1 MRKIFTKSKIR
12 IGVSILVT
20 CTLILLSSLAAM
32 HSKVHAVKLVLCIVI
47 SLAAGLLICL
57 DLKLTRLPGIIFMI
71 IIPILC
77 FSGIEAFT
85 HRVTDLKM
93 PVFLLNLVF
102 YFLLYGIF
110 SLLFNSVKLGY
121 ILATLFPMIF
131 GTIHYFVIQFRSS
144 PLMPWDFLSAKTA
157 LSITGNYTFTINYR
171 FLLVIMGFVFL
182 MIFAEKIQIRIKN
195 MRVRVAA
202 LFLTVCCMGGYTA
215 FIKTDKSIE
224 MFNLYHTLFAA
235 KRIYVRN
242 GFAVSFLSNFR
253 YMNVQKPVG
262 YSLKNAEEIM
272 SEANAQEVSTT
283 SPDNNTSKKNL
294 LKDKPNII
302 VIMNEAFSDLSA
314 RGKFETNEDYMPFI
328 HSLSENTIKS
338 NMFVSVKG
346 GNTANTEYE
355 FLTSDTM
362 AFLPNGSVAY
372 QQFVRQP
379 MPALPNYLK
388 SMGYKTTAIHPYNSK
403 GWNREN
409 VYSYFGFDTYL
420 SKTDFK
426 KPKKIRDYISDE
438 SAYQKIIETYKNK
451 SPEERIFTFEVTM
464 QNHGG
469 YDKDFPGFETSISLS
484 QYDGKK
490 KSDNVRAAEQY
501 LTLIKESDKAFKD
514 LTDYFQKEEEL
525 TIILMFGDHQ
535 PADNVAKP
543 ILKLNHINQ
552 DFSVEEFQNGYI
564 VPMVMWANYKL
575 ESQDIPVI
583 SPNYLSG
590 LLLSKAGL
598 PLTGYQ
604 SFLENLRKTIPVIT
618 GNVYIDKDGYY
629 HQYSEDSYSE
639 LLNQYS
645 ILQYNHLSD
654 GKNRVNDFFGGLS
667 VESIDK

>member
-1 MRKIFTKSKIR
+1 MKKIFTKSKIR
-12 IGVSILVT
+12 VGVSILVT
-20 CTLILLSSLAAM
+20 CTLIILSSLAAM
-32 HSKVHAVKLVLCIVI
+32 HSKEHAVKLVLCIVI

-57 DLKLTRLPGIIFMI
+57 DLNIPKLVKILFLL
-71 IIPILC
+71 IIPMLALI
-77 FSGIEAFT
+77 GIESFT
-85 HRVTDLKM
+85 HEITDIKKI
-93 PVFLLNLVF
+93 VILLNLVF
-102 YFLLYGIF
+102 YFLLYAIF
-110 SLLFNSVKLGY
+110 CFLLNSIRWGY
-121 ILATLFPMIF
+121 IAATLFPLVF
-131 GTIHYFVIQFRSS
+131 GVINFFVIQFRSS
-144 PLMPWDFLSAKTA
+144 PLMPWDFLSARTA
-157 LSITGNYTFTINYR
+157 LSITDNYSFTFDYR
-171 FLLVIMGFVFL
+171 FVFL
-182 MIFAEKIQIRIKN
+182 IIGFAYLMICAEKINFKIKSLRIRL
-195 MRVRVAA
+195 AA
-202 LFLTVCCMGGYTA
+202 LILTSLCMAGYVTVV
-215 FIKTDKSIE
+215 KSE
-224 MFNLYHTLFAA
+224 GTTEVFKLYHTLFAP
-235 KRIYVRN
+235 KRIYMRN
-242 GFAVSFLSNFR
+242 GFAVAFITNFR
-253 YMNVQKPVG
+253 YLHIQKPVD
-262 YSLKNAEEIM
+262 YTPKKAKEII
-272 SEANAQEVSTT
+272 SETKEQAALTNPTNHEIE
-283 SPDNNTSKKNL
+283 DNL

-338 NMFVSVKG
+338 DLFVSVKG

-362 AFLPNGSVAY
+362 AFLPSGSVAY

-379 MPALPNYLK
+379 MPALPSYLK
-388 SMGYKTTAIHPYNSK
+388 SLGYETTAIHPYNSK

-409 VYSYFGFDTYL
+409 VYSYFGFDAYY

-426 KPKKIRDYISDE
+426 NPKKIRDYISDE
-438 SAYQKIIETYKNK
+438 SAYQKIIELYKNK

-469 YDKDFPGFETSISLS
+469 YDKDFPGFEPTISLS
-484 QYDGKK
+484 QYAGKK

-501 LTLIKESDKAFKD
+501 LTLIKESDKAFQD
-514 LTDYFQKEEEL
+514 LTDYFKKEEEP

-552 DFSVEEFQNGYI
+552 DSSVEEYQNGYI
-564 VPMVMWANYKL
+564 VPMIMWANYKL
-575 ESQDIPVI
+575 ESPDIPMI

-618 GNVYIDKDGYY
+618 GNVYIDKDGNY
-629 HQYSEDSYSE
+629 HQYSDDSFSE
-639 LLNQYS
+639 MLNQYS

-654 GKNRVNDFFGGLS
+654 AKNRVNDFFGGLS
-667 VESIDK
+667 TGK

>member
-1 MRKIFTKSKIR
+1 MKKIFTKSKIR
-12 IGVSILVT
+12 VGVSILLT
-20 CTLILLSSLAAM
+20 CTLIILSSLAAM
-32 HSKVHAVKLVLCIVI
+32 HSKEHAVKLVLCIVI

-57 DLKLTRLPGIIFMI
+57 DLKFTRLPGILFMI
-71 IIPILC
+71 IIPIL
-77 FSGIEAFT
+77 SLTGIEAFT
-85 HRVTDLKM
+85 HRVTDLRL

-110 SLLFNSVKLGY
+110 STLFNSVKLGY
-121 ILATLFPMIF
+121 MLATLFPMIF

-171 FLLVIMGFVFL
+171 LLLIIIGFVYL
-182 MIFAEKIQIRIKN
+182 MILAEKIQIKIKN
-195 MRVRVAA
+195 LRLRVAA
-202 LFLTVCCMGGYTA
+202 LLLTVCCMGGYVT
-215 FIKTDKSIE
+215 FIKSDQSIE

-235 KRIYVRN
+235 KRLYSRN

-262 YSLKNAEEIM
+262 YTPKNTKEIM
-272 SEANAQEVSTT
+272 SKSDEWVASATDTKTQTN
-283 SPDNNTSKKNL
+283 KF

-338 NMFVSVKG
+338 DLFVSVKG

-362 AFLPNGSVAY
+362 AFLPSGSLAY
-372 QQFVRQP
+372 QQFVRKP

-388 SMGYKTTAIHPYNSK
+388 SLGYETTAIHPYNSK

-409 VYSYFGFDTYL
+409 VYSYFGFDAYY

-426 KPKKIRDYISDE
+426 NPKKIRDYISDE
-438 SAYQKIIETYKNK
+438 SAYQKIIELYKNK

-469 YDKDFPGFETSISLS
+469 YDKEFPGFEPTITLS
-484 QYDGKK
+484 QYAGKK

-501 LTLIKESDKAFKD
+501 LTLIKESDKAFQD
-514 LTDYFQKEEEL
+514 LTDYFKKEEEP

-552 DFSVEEFQNGYI
+552 DSSVEEYQNGYI
-564 VPMVMWANYKL
+564 VPMIMWANYKL
-575 ESQDIPVI
+575 ESPDIPMI

-618 GNVYIDKDGYY
+618 GNVYIDKDGNY
-629 HQYSEDSYSE
+629 HQYSDDSFSE
-639 LLNQYS
+639 MLNQYS

-654 GKNRVNDFFGGLS
+654 AKNRVNDFFGGLS
-667 VESIDK
+667 TDR

>member
-47 SLAAGLLICL
+47 SLAAGVLICL
-57 DLKLTRLPGIIFMI
+57 DLKLNKLVNVLFLL
-71 IIPILC
+71 IIPTLSLI
-77 FSGIEAFT
+77 GIESFT
-85 HRVTDLKM
+85 HEITDIKKI
-93 PVFLLNLVF
+93 VILLNLVF
-102 YFLLYGIF
+102 YFLLYGICSF
-110 SLLFNSVKLGY
+110 LLNSVRWGY
-121 ILATLFPMIF
+121 ILATLFPLVF
-131 GTIHYFVIQFRSS
+131 GVINFFVIQFRSS
-144 PLMPWDFLSAKTA
+144 PLMPWDFLSARTA
-157 LSITGNYTFTINYR
+157 LSITDNYSFTFDYR
-171 FLLVIMGFVFL
+171 FVFL
-182 MIFAEKIQIRIKN
+182 IIGFAFLMICAEKMNIKIKSLRIRL
-195 MRVRVAA
+195 AA
-202 LFLTVCCMGGYTA
+202 LILTSICMAGYVTVV
-215 FIKTDKSIE
+215 KSE
-224 MFNLYHTLFAA
+224 RTTEVFKLYHTLFAP
-235 KRIYVRN
+235 KRIYMRN
-242 GFAVSFLSNFR
+242 GFAVAFITNFR
-253 YMNVQKPVG
+253 YLHIQKPED
-262 YSLKNAEEIM
+262 YTPKRAEEIM
-272 SEANAQEVSTT
+272 AEANAQEVSTT
-283 SPDNNTSKKNL
+283 SPDNKTSKQKL

-514 LTDYFQKEEEL
+514 LTDYFQKEEEP

-552 DFSVEEFQNGYI
+552 DSSVEEFQNGYI

-575 ESQDIPVI
+575 ESQDIPII

-604 SFLENLRKTIPVIT
+604 TFLENLRKTIPVIT

-629 HQYSEDSYSE
+629 HQYSEDSFSE

>member
-12 IGVSILVT
+12 IGISILVT

-32 HSKVHAVKLVLCIVI
+32 HNREHAVKLVLCIVI
-47 SLAAGLLICL
+47 SVAAGVLICL
-57 DLKLTRLPGIIFMI
+57 DLKFTRLPGILFMI
-71 IIPILC
+71 IIPILT
-77 FSGIEAFT
+77 FTGIEAFT
-85 HRVTDLKM
+85 HRVTDLRL

-110 SLLFNSVKLGY
+110 STLFNSVKLGY

-171 FLLVIMGFVFL
+171 LLLIIIGFVYL
-182 MIFAEKIQIRIKN
+182 MILAEKIQIKIKN
-195 MRVRVAA
+195 LRLRVAA
-202 LFLTVCCMGGYTA
+202 LLLTVCCMGGYVT
-215 FIKTDKSIE
+215 FIKSDQSIE
-224 MFNLYHTLFAA
+224 KFNLYHTLFAA
-235 KRIYVRN
+235 KRLYSRN

-262 YSLKNAEEIM
+262 YTTKNAKEIM
-272 SEANAQEVSTT
+272 SKSDERVASATDTKTQTN
-283 SPDNNTSKKNL
+283 KF

-338 NMFVSVKG
+338 DLFVSVKG

-362 AFLPNGSVAY
+362 AFLPSGSVAY
-372 QQFVRQP
+372 QQFVRKP
-379 MPALPNYLK
+379 MPALPSYLK
-388 SMGYKTTAIHPYNSK
+388 SLGYETTAIHPYNSK

-409 VYSYFGFDTYL
+409 VYSYFGFDAYY

-426 KPKKIRDYISDE
+426 NPKKIRDYISDE
-438 SAYQKIIETYKNK
+438 SAYQKIIELYKNK

-469 YDKDFPGFETSISLS
+469 YDKEFPGFEPTITLS
-484 QYDGKK
+484 QYAGKK

-501 LTLIKESDKAFKD
+501 LTLIKESDKAFQD
-514 LTDYFQKEEEL
+514 LTDYFKKEEEP

-552 DFSVEEFQNGYI
+552 DSSVEEYQNGYI
-564 VPMVMWANYKL
+564 VPMIMWANYKL
-575 ESQDIPVI
+575 ESPDIPMI

-618 GNVYIDKDGYY
+618 GNVYIDKDGNY
-629 HQYSEDSYSE
+629 HQYSDNSFSE
-639 LLNQYS
+639 MLNQYS

-654 GKNRVNDFFGGLS
+654 AKNRVNDFFGGLS
-667 VESIDK
+667 TGK

>member
-1 MRKIFTKSKIR
+1 MKKIFTKSKIR
-12 IGVSILVT
+12 VGVSILVT
-20 CTLILLSSLAAM
+20 CTLIILSSLAAM
-32 HSKVHAVKLVLCIVI
+32 HNREHAVKLVLCIVI
-47 SLAAGLLICL
+47 SLAAGVLICL
-57 DLKLTRLPGIIFMI
+57 DLKFTRLPEILFMI
-71 IIPILC
+71 IIPILT
-77 FSGIEAFT
+77 FTGIEAFT
-85 HRVTDLKM
+85 HRVTDLRL

-110 SLLFNSVKLGY
+110 STLFNSVKLGY

-171 FLLVIMGFVFL
+171 LLLIIIGFVYI
-182 MIFAEKIQIRIKN
+182 MILAEKIQIKIKN
-195 MRVRVAA
+195 LRLRVAA
-202 LFLTVCCMGGYTA
+202 LLLTVCCMGGYVT
-215 FIKTDKSIE
+215 FIKSDQSIE
-224 MFNLYHTLFAA
+224 KFNLYHTLFAA
-235 KRIYVRN
+235 KRLYSRN

-262 YSLKNAEEIM
+262 YTPKNAKEIM
-272 SEANAQEVSTT
+272 TKSDERVASATDTKTQIN
-283 SPDNNTSKKNL
+283 NL
-294 LKDKPNII
+294 LKVKPNII

-338 NMFVSVKG
+338 DLFVSVKG

-362 AFLPNGSVAY
+362 AFLPSGSVAY
-372 QQFVRQP
+372 QQFVRKP
-379 MPALPNYLK
+379 MPALPSYLK
-388 SMGYKTTAIHPYNSK
+388 SLGYETTAIHPYNSK

-409 VYSYFGFDTYL
+409 VYSYFGFDAYY

-426 KPKKIRDYISDE
+426 NPKKIRDYISDE
-438 SAYQKIIETYKNK
+438 SAYQKIIELYKNK

-469 YDKDFPGFETSISLS
+469 YDKEFPGFEPTITLS
-484 QYDGKK
+484 QYAGKK

-501 LTLIKESDKAFKD
+501 LTLIKESDKAFQD
-514 LTDYFQKEEEL
+514 LTDYFKKEEEP

-552 DFSVEEFQNGYI
+552 DSSVEEYQNGYI
-564 VPMVMWANYKL
+564 VPMIMWANYKL
-575 ESQDIPVI
+575 ESPDIPMI

-618 GNVYIDKDGYY
+618 GNVYIDKDGNY
-629 HQYSEDSYSE
+629 HQYSDDSFSE
-639 LLNQYS
+639 MLNQYS

-654 GKNRVNDFFGGLS
+654 AKNRVNDFFGGLS
-667 VESIDK
+667 TGK

>member
-12 IGVSILVT
+12 IGISILVT

-32 HSKVHAVKLVLCIVI
+32 HNREHAVKLVLCIVI
-47 SLAAGLLICL
+47 SLAAGVLICL
-57 DLKLTRLPGIIFMI
+57 DLKFTRLPGILFMI
-71 IIPILC
+71 IIPILT
-77 FSGIEAFT
+77 FTGIEAFT
-85 HRVTDLKM
+85 HRVTDLRL

-110 SLLFNSVKLGY
+110 STLFNSVKLGY

-171 FLLVIMGFVFL
+171 LLLIIIGFVYL
-182 MIFAEKIQIRIKN
+182 MILAEKIQIKIKN
-195 MRVRVAA
+195 LRLRVAV
-202 LFLTVCCMGGYTA
+202 LLLTVCCMGGYVT
-215 FIKTDKSIE
+215 FIKSDQSIE
-224 MFNLYHTLFAA
+224 KFNLYHTLFAA
-235 KRIYVRN
+235 KRLYSRN

-262 YSLKNAEEIM
+262 YTPKNAKEIM
-272 SEANAQEVSTT
+272 SKSDERVASATDTKTQIN
-283 SPDNNTSKKNL
+283 NL

-338 NMFVSVKG
+338 DLFVSVKG

-362 AFLPNGSVAY
+362 AFLPSGSVAY
-372 QQFVRQP
+372 QQFVRKP
-379 MPALPNYLK
+379 MPALPSYLK
-388 SMGYKTTAIHPYNSK
+388 SLGYETTAIHPYNSK

-409 VYSYFGFDTYL
+409 VYSYFGFDAYY

-426 KPKKIRDYISDE
+426 NPKKIRDYISDE
-438 SAYQKIIETYKNK
+438 SAYQKIIELYKNK
-451 SPEERIFTFEVTM
+451 SPEEKIFTFEVTM

-469 YDKDFPGFETSISLS
+469 YDKEFPGFEPTITLS
-484 QYDGKK
+484 QYAGKK

-501 LTLIKESDKAFKD
+501 LTLIKESDKAFQD
-514 LTDYFQKEEEL
+514 LTDYFKKEEEP

-552 DFSVEEFQNGYI
+552 DSSVEEYQNGYI
-564 VPMVMWANYKL
+564 VPMIMWANYKL
-575 ESQDIPVI
+575 ESPDIPMI

-618 GNVYIDKDGYY
+618 GNVYIDKDGNY
-629 HQYSEDSYSE
+629 HQYSDDSFSE
-639 LLNQYS
+639 MLNQYS

-654 GKNRVNDFFGGLS
+654 AKNRVNDFFGGLS
-667 VESIDK
+667 TGK

>member
-12 IGVSILVT
+12 IGISILVT
-20 CTLILLSSLAAM
+20 CTLILLSSLATM
-32 HSKVHAVKLVLCIVI
+32 HNREHAVKLVLCIVI
-47 SLAAGLLICL
+47 SLAAGVLICL
-57 DLKLTRLPGIIFMI
+57 DLKFTRLPGILFMI
-71 IIPILC
+71 IIPILT
-77 FSGIEAFT
+77 FTGIEAFT
-85 HRVTDLKM
+85 HRVTDLRL

-110 SLLFNSVKLGY
+110 STLFNSVKLGY

-171 FLLVIMGFVFL
+171 LLLIIIGFVYL
-182 MIFAEKIQIRIKN
+182 MILAEKIQIKIKN
-195 MRVRVAA
+195 LRLRVAA
-202 LFLTVCCMGGYTA
+202 LLLTVCCMGGYVT
-215 FIKTDKSIE
+215 FIKSDQSIE
-224 MFNLYHTLFAA
+224 KFNLYHTLFAA
-235 KRIYVRN
+235 KRLYSRN

-262 YSLKNAEEIM
+262 YTPKNAKEIM
-272 SEANAQEVSTT
+272 SKSDERVASATDTKIQTN
-283 SPDNNTSKKNL
+283 KF

-338 NMFVSVKG
+338 DLFVSVKG

-362 AFLPNGSVAY
+362 AFLPSGSVAY
-372 QQFVRQP
+372 QQFVRKP
-379 MPALPNYLK
+379 MPALPSYLK
-388 SMGYKTTAIHPYNSK
+388 SLGYETTAMHPYNSK

-409 VYSYFGFDTYL
+409 VYSYFGFDAYY

-426 KPKKIRDYISDE
+426 NPKKIRDYISDE
-438 SAYQKIIETYKNK
+438 SAYQKIIELYKNK

-469 YDKDFPGFETSISLS
+469 YDKEFPGFEPTITLS
-484 QYDGKK
+484 QYAGKK

-501 LTLIKESDKAFKD
+501 LTLIKESDKAFQD
-514 LTDYFQKEEEL
+514 LTDYFKKEEEP

-552 DFSVEEFQNGYI
+552 DSSVEEYQNGYI
-564 VPMVMWANYKL
+564 VPMIMWANYKL
-575 ESQDIPVI
+575 ESPDIPMI

-618 GNVYIDKDGYY
+618 GNVYIDKDGNY
-629 HQYSEDSYSE
+629 HQYYDNSFSEM
-639 LLNQYS
+639 LNQYS

-654 GKNRVNDFFGGLS
+654 AKNRVNDFFGGLS
-667 VESIDK
+667 TGK

>member
-1 MRKIFTKSKIR
+1 MKKIFTKSKIR
-12 IGVSILVT
+12 IGVFVLVT

-32 HSKVHAVKLVLCIVI
+32 HSKEHAVKLVLCIAI
-47 SLAAGLLICL
+47 SLAAGVLICL
-57 DLKLTRLPGIIFMI
+57 DLKLTRLPGIIFMVV
-71 IIPILC
+71 IPILS
-77 FSGIEAFT
+77 FSSIEAFT
-85 HRVTDLKM
+85 HRVTDLRI
-93 PVFLLNLVF
+93 PVILLNLVF
-102 YFLLYGIF
+102 YFLLYGIC
-110 SLLFNSVKLGY
+110 SLFFNSIKLGY
-121 ILATLFPMIF
+121 IFATLFPMIF
-131 GTIHYFVIQFRSS
+131 GIIHYFVIQFRSS

-157 LSITGNYTFTINYR
+157 MSITDNYTFTINYR
-171 FLLVIMGFVFL
+171 FLLVIMGFVYL
-182 MIFAEKIQIRIKN
+182 MIFSDKIQIRIKN
-195 MRVRVAA
+195 LRLRLVS
-202 LFLTVCCMGGYTA
+202 LFLAICCMGGYVT
-215 FIKTDKSIE
+215 FIKSDKSTT
-224 MFNLYHTLFAA
+224 MFNLYHTLFAS
-235 KRIYVRN
+235 KRIYIRN

-253 YMNVQKPVG
+253 YMNVQKPNG
-262 YSLKNAEEIM
+262 YTPAKAEEIM
-272 SEANAQEVSTT
+272 SESDEKKVSAANEM
-283 SPDNNTSKKNL
+283 KNSNQL

-328 HSLSENTIKS
+328 HSLTENTIKS
-338 NMFVSVKG
+338 DMFVSVKG

-379 MPALPNYLK
+379 MPALPDYLK
-388 SMGYKTTAIHPYNSK
+388 SLGYKTTAIHPYNSK

-409 VYSYFGFDTYL
+409 VYSYFGFDTYY

-426 KPKKIRDYISDE
+426 KPRKIRDYISDE
-438 SAYQKIIETYKNK
+438 SAFQKIIEIYQNK

-469 YDKDFPGFETSISLS
+469 YDKEFPGFEPTITLS
-484 QYDGKK
+484 QYAGKK

-501 LTLIKESDKAFKD
+501 LTLIKESDKAFKE
-514 LTDYFQKEEEL
+514 LTEYFKKEEEP
-525 TIILMFGDHQ
+525 TIIVMFGDHQ

-552 DFSVEEFQNGYI
+552 DSSVEEFQNGYI

-575 ESQDIPVI
+575 DHQDIPMI

-618 GNVYIDKDGYY
+618 GNVYIDKDGNY
-629 HQYSEDSYSE
+629 HQFSDDSFKE
-639 LLNQYS
+639 LLDQYS

-654 GKNRVNDFFGGLS
+654 VKNRADDFFGGLS
-667 VESIDK
+667 IDK

>member
-12 IGVSILVT
+12 IGISILVT

-32 HSKVHAVKLVLCIVI
+32 HNREHAVKLVLCIVI
-47 SLAAGLLICL
+47 SLAAGVLICL
-57 DLKLTRLPGIIFMI
+57 DLKFTRLPGILFMI
-71 IIPILC
+71 IIPILT
-77 FSGIEAFT
+77 FTGIEAFT
-85 HRVTDLKM
+85 HRVTDLRL

-110 SLLFNSVKLGY
+110 STLFNSVKLGY

-157 LSITGNYTFTINYR
+157 LSITGNYTFIINYR
-171 FLLVIMGFVFL
+171 LLLIIIGFVYL
-182 MIFAEKIQIRIKN
+182 MILAEKIQIKIKN
-195 MRVRVAA
+195 LRLRVAA
-202 LFLTVCCMGGYTA
+202 LLLTVCCMGGYVT
-215 FIKTDKSIE
+215 FIKSDQSIE
-224 MFNLYHTLFAA
+224 KFNLYHTLFAA
-235 KRIYVRN
+235 KRLYSRN

-262 YSLKNAEEIM
+262 YTTKNAKEIM
-272 SEANAQEVSTT
+272 SKSDERVASATDTKTQIN
-283 SPDNNTSKKNL
+283 NL

-338 NMFVSVKG
+338 DLFVSVKG

-362 AFLPNGSVAY
+362 AFLPSGSVAY
-372 QQFVRQP
+372 QQFVRKP
-379 MPALPNYLK
+379 MPALPSYLK
-388 SMGYKTTAIHPYNSK
+388 SLGYETTAIHPYNSK

-409 VYSYFGFDTYL
+409 VYSYFGFDAYY

-426 KPKKIRDYISDE
+426 NPKKIRDYISDE
-438 SAYQKIIETYKNK
+438 SAYQKIIELYKNK

-469 YDKDFPGFETSISLS
+469 YDKEFPGFEPTITLS
-484 QYDGKK
+484 QYAGKK

-501 LTLIKESDKAFKD
+501 LTLIKESDKAFQD
-514 LTDYFQKEEEL
+514 LTDYFKKEEEP

-552 DFSVEEFQNGYI
+552 DSSVEEYQNGYI
-564 VPMVMWANYKL
+564 VPMIMWANYKL
-575 ESQDIPVI
+575 ESPDIPMI

-618 GNVYIDKDGYY
+618 GNVYIDKDGNY
-629 HQYSEDSYSE
+629 HQYSDDSFSE
-639 LLNQYS
+639 MLNQYS

-654 GKNRVNDFFGGLS
+654 AKNRVNDFFGGLS
-667 VESIDK
+667 TGK

>member
-1 MRKIFTKSKIR
+1 MKKIFTKSKIR
-12 IGVSILVT
+12 VGVSILLT
-20 CTLILLSSLAAM
+20 CTLIILSSLAAM
-32 HSKVHAVKLVLCIVI
+32 HSKEHAVKLVLCIVI

-57 DLKLTRLPGIIFMI
+57 DLKFTRLPGILFMI
-71 IIPILC
+71 IIPIL
-77 FSGIEAFT
+77 SLTGIEAFT
-85 HRVTDLKM
+85 HRVTDLRL

-110 SLLFNSVKLGY
+110 STLFNSVKLGY
-121 ILATLFPMIF
+121 MLATLFPMIF

-157 LSITGNYTFTINYR
+157 FSITGNYTFTINYR
-171 FLLVIMGFVFL
+171 LLLIIIGFVYL
-182 MIFAEKIQIRIKN
+182 MILAEKIQIKIKN
-195 MRVRVAA
+195 LRLRVAA
-202 LFLTVCCMGGYTA
+202 LLLTVCCMGGYVT
-215 FIKTDKSIE
+215 FIKSDQSIE

-235 KRIYVRN
+235 KRLYSRN

-262 YSLKNAEEIM
+262 YTPKNTKEIM
-272 SEANAQEVSTT
+272 SKSDEWVASATDTKTQTN
-283 SPDNNTSKKNL
+283 KF

-338 NMFVSVKG
+338 DLFVSVKG

-362 AFLPNGSVAY
+362 AFLPSGSVAY
-372 QQFVRQP
+372 QQFVRKP

-388 SMGYKTTAIHPYNSK
+388 SLGYETTAIHPYNSK

-409 VYSYFGFDTYL
+409 VYSYFGFYAYY

-426 KPKKIRDYISDE
+426 NPKKIRDYISDE
-438 SAYQKIIETYKNK
+438 SAYQKIIELYKNK
-451 SPEERIFTFEVTM
+451 SPKERIFTFEVTM

-469 YDKDFPGFETSISLS
+469 YDKEFPGFEPTITLS
-484 QYDGKK
+484 QYAGKK

-501 LTLIKESDKAFKD
+501 LTLIKESDKAFQD
-514 LTDYFQKEEEL
+514 LTDYFKKEEEP

-552 DFSVEEFQNGYI
+552 DSSVEEYQNGYI
-564 VPMVMWANYKL
+564 VPMIMWANYKL
-575 ESQDIPVI
+575 ESPDIPMI

-618 GNVYIDKDGYY
+618 GNLYIDKDGNY
-629 HQYSEDSYSE
+629 HQYSDDSFSE
-639 LLNQYS
+639 MLNQYS

-654 GKNRVNDFFGGLS
+654 AKNRVNDFFGGLS
-667 VESIDK
+667 TDR